1 MSTSLAN
8 AIRAAMR
15 QYAREDMDDMI
26 PARIVSYDRSTNRA
40 VVQPLINSVDNDGK
54 VLPRQKYGNIPVL
67 RPGGGNNVII
77 NDLPAGSYGWLKA
90 SDRDY
95 TTTINND
102 KQAAPNT
109 ERSHSFSDGLFIPDM
124 QFNVTPGPAGT
135 ILQNKSG
142 TAAYGIDSSGKPTV
156 TSSAEIVLTA
166 PQISANGDMGIT
178 SGGKTVSM
186 SSGNVTIGGT
196 PSNSSHAATK
206 GMLDNAVSSINTT
219 ITNLQPKLSPAGQIA
234 MFAMTSP
241 PTGWLKCNGAAVS
254 RTTYSDLFAAI
265 GTTWGSGDG
274 STTFNVPDMRG
285 RFARA
290 LDDGKGIDS
299 GRSIATTQASQ
310 NKSHTHTGTT
320 GTQSANH
327 SHSGTTGTQSADHA
341 HPIPVGFH
349 MPGHTT
355 VVLLSSA
362 LGSNNSPI
370 GSLGTWGVLSNHAH
384 SFTTGGIS
392 ATHTHSFTTA
402 ADGGTEARPDNI
414 AIPFFIK
421 Y

>member
-8 AIRAAMR
+8 AIRQAMR
-15 QYAREDMDDMI
+15 QHAREDMDDMI
-26 PARIVSYDRSTNRA
+26 PAKIVSYDRASNRA
-40 VVQPLINSVDNDGK
+40 VVQPLINTVDNDGK
-54 VLPRQKYGNIPVL
+54 ARPRQKYANIPVL
-67 RPGGGNNVII
+67 RLGGGDNVII
-77 NDLPAGSYGWLKA
+77 NDLPAGSFGWLKA

-95 TTTINND
+95 TTTITGN
-102 KQAAPNT
+102 KQAVPNT

-124 QFNVTPGPAGT
+124 EFGVTPGPAGT
-135 ILQNKSG
+135 ILQNKAG
-142 TAAYGIDSSGKPTV
+142 TATYGIDSSGKPTV
-156 TSSAEIVLTA
+156 TSSSQITLTA
-166 PQISANGDMGIT
+166 PQINANGDMGVT

-186 SSGNVTIGGT
+186 SGGNVTIGGT

-206 GMLDNAVSSINTT
+206 GMLDSAVSGINTT

-234 MFAMTSP
+234 MFGMTTP

-254 RTTYSDLFAAI
+254 RTTYSDLFSAI

-274 STTFNVPDMRG
+274 STTFNVPDLRG

-320 GTQSANH
+320 GTQSADH
-327 SHSGTTGTQSADHA
+327 YHAGTTAGENQTHA
-341 HPIPVGFH
+341 HGVPYGTHMVGHAYDIFH
-349 MPGHTT
+349 
-355 VVLLSSA
+355 VS
-362 LGSNNSPI
+362 LGKNNSPA
-370 GSLGTWGVLSNHAH
+370 LLQTSNAYNQHGH
-384 SFTTGGIS
+384 NFTTGGTS
-392 ATHTHSFTTA
+392 SNHVHGFTTDA
-402 ADGGTEARPDNI
+402 AGGTEVRVDNI
-414 AIPFFIK
+414 AVPFFIK